1 MQLTKRISTLLIAL
15 LILLPAGTAFASA
28 GNTEHTDIIPPDAP
42 ALPDVEM
49 ALLYEESTD
58 TLMYAMD
65 IETRNEPA
73 SMTKVM
79 TAVLV
84 LEYDPD
90 LSGTCRVPADAV
102 SAQYCSWMDRV
113 HLLVGEEL
121 KVYDLMEYLLVASG
135 NEAATTLAM
144 YVSGNIPAFVKK
156 MNEKAVELGMMNTHY
171 ADPHGLSTHSSISS
185 EDMLILARYAMQNP
199 LFRELVATRSG
210 RLPANSIRKE
220 AITYNTTNRVM
231 SPRSTPS
238 YMTNF
243 SDDVIGIK
251 TGSTRDAGYNLSAC
265 MVKGDL
271 TFYSVVMQGR
281 EVERRGSTLYS
292 HYLSTI
298 DLFRY
303 AQSFEKTGF
312 TAGSE
317 VCRAAMRGSRTA
329 DLPLTIEEDLFILA
343 GEGEAV
349 FAETDLDPIGRH
361 VEAGQI
367 VGMLTLRDAF
377 GNVRETP
384 LVAMESM
391 AVPFTLPP
399 YVSGAGCV
407 LVFAAFVMLRKKEK
421 RGKKKEAA

>member
-1 MQLTKRISTLLIAL
+1 MRSIKRLSAL
-15 LILLPAGTAFASA
+15 LLALFILLPAGAAFASGEEAA
-28 GNTEHTDIIPPDAP
+28 GGDIIPSDAP

-58 TLMYAMD
+58 TLLYAKD

-79 TAVLV
+79 TAMLV
-84 LEYDPD
+84 LEHDGD
-90 LSGTCRVPADAV
+90 LSGTYTVPADAV
-102 SAQYCSWMDRV
+102 SAQYCSWMERV

-144 YVSGNIPAFVKK
+144 YVTGNIPAFVKK

-185 EDMLILARYAMQNP
+185 ADMLTLARYAMQNP
-199 LFRELVATRSG
+199 LFRQLVATRSG

-231 SPRSTPS
+231 SPRSTPA

-243 SDDVIGIK
+243 SDDIIGIK

-298 DLFRY
+298 ELFRY
-303 AQSFEKTGF
+303 AQGFEKTGF

-317 VCRAAMRGSRTA
+317 ILRTSMQGSKTA

-343 GEGEAV
+343 QEGEQI
-349 FAETDLDPIGRH
+349 FAETHLEKIGRR

-384 LVAMESM
+384 LVAMESI

-399 YVSGAGCV
+399 AVSGAGCV
-407 LVFAAFVMLRKKEK
+407 LVLVAFIMLRKKEK
-421 RGKKKEAA
+421 QGKKA